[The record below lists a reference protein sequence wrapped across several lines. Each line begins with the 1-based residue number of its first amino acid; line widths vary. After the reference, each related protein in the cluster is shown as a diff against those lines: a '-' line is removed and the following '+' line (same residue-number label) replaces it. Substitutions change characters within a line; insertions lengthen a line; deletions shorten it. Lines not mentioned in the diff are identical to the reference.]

1 MFLGCAQPT
10 LLTTCSRS
18 CLMNKTTKKWNI
30 LKPRI
35 KDVELTIFLKKCLI
49 YWNGCAIAKRHGKM
63 DPVWRSDCT
72 QISKLLFPERW
83 QGTKYLI
90 SCRSLS
96 TRICHWHPK
105 FSKNTTDY
113 KNFRFGLFCK
123 PNHHANYKLLLQI
136 LSFLFDT
143 LNNLE
148 IFKQILRIASLLEH
162 VLSHP
167 PSFSWY
173 YL

>member
-1 MFLGCAQPT
+1 
-10 LLTTCSRS
+10 
-18 CLMNKTTKKWNI
+18 
-30 LKPRI
+30 
-35 KDVELTIFLKKCLI
+35 
-49 YWNGCAIAKRHGKM
+49 M

-123 PNHHANYKLLLQI
+123 PNHHANYKLLKFCHFYSTPLTI
-136 LSFLFDT
+136 LKSLSKFSELLLYSNTSCRTLPLFLGIIYNLFAILYIGWWIKSFYARTPTFG
-143 LNNLE
+143 
-148 IFKQILRIASLLEH
+148 FFQPKS
-162 VLSHP
+162 
-167 PSFSWY
+167 
-173 YL
+173 